1 MRKEELVAANT
12 FCTYHNVEVAF
23 IKSLSEHGLIEV
35 TTIEQEEFI
44 PTDKIQQL
52 EKLVRMHYNLEIN
65 LEGIEAIT
73 FLLERIETMQDEIG
87 LLKNK
92 LGLYENE
99 GE

>member
-1 MRKEELVAANT
+1 MRKEDLVSANI
-12 FCTYHNVEVAF
+12 FCTHHNVEVSF
-23 IKSLSEHGLIEV
+23 IKSLSEHGLIEI

-44 PTDKIQQL
+44 STDKIKEL

-73 FLLERIETMQDEIG
+73 FLLQRIETMQVEIG

-92 LGLYENE
+92 LRMYENE
-99 GE
+99 AD